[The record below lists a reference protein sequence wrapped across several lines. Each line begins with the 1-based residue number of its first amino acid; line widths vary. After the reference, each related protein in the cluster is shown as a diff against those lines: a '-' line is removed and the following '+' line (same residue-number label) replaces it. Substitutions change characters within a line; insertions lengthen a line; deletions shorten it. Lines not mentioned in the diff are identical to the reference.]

1 MSMEVRNQKPQAR
14 MIAIRRAPT
23 RQVSSPLL
31 TPHFWLLACQRR
43 SCTCKFAR
51 SGGADNRVVIGVVLA
66 AALGAAAWMVVKLD
80 LFGAREVPGQYQYK
94 IDSIAEVEPNQ
105 ILYKE
110 TDRPIETGFKHA
122 TAIAVDANGTVYA
135 AGDHQVVV
143 FNAGGQRSGTIAL
156 ATDSTEE
163 ARPQCLAVVEGGGV
177 LVGIEDRVAVYD
189 AAGQEAGGW
198 SCPWPDSVVTGI
210 AVFKAD
216 VYVADAGHRTVLHYN
231 REGRLLGRIGD
242 KDASRGIDGF
252 VVPSPHFD
260 LAVPPDGLLRAVNP
274 GRHRVE
280 AYTPDGQMELSWG
293 RFGTDVEG
301 FTGCCN
307 PVALAVLPDGGF
319 VTAEKGVVRVKVFT
333 PDGRFLGVVAG
344 PRQLIGSPG
353 KVCQTPEQCQSAAF
367 DVAADSQ
374 GRIYVLDTFKNRI
387 RIFEKKS

>member
-1 MSMEVRNQKPQAR
+1 MEARSKRQEARSKSREAQAW
-14 MIAIRRAPT
+14 
-23 RQVSSPLL
+23 SSPLL
-31 TPHFWLLACQRR
+31 LLTSYFLPLPHCRGRLRHQV
-43 SCTCKFAR
+43 T
-51 SGGADNRVVIGVVLA
+51 GTADNRVVIGLLLA
-66 AALGAAAWMVVKLD
+66 AALGAAVWTVFRLD
-80 LFGAREVPGQYQYK
+80 LFGARDVPVQYQYT
-94 IDSIAEVEPNQ
+94 IDSIAEVDANQ
-105 ILYKE
+105 ILYQE
-110 TDRPIETGFKHA
+110 VDRRIETGFKHA
-122 TAIAVDANGTVYA
+122 TAVAVDANGTVYA
-135 AGDHQVVV
+135 AGDSQVRL
-143 FNAGGQRSGTIAL
+143 FNPEGQRSRTIEF
-156 ATDSTEE
+156 SEEE
-163 ARPQCLAVVEGGGV
+163 AQPQCLAVAEGGAV
-177 LVGIEDRVAVYD
+177 YVGIKDRVEVYD
-189 AAGQEAGGW
+189 AAGQQSGAW

-210 AVFKAD
+210 AVFKGD

-242 KDASRGIDGF
+242 KDANRGIEGF
-252 VVPSPHFD
+252 VVPTPHFD

-280 AYTPDGQMELSWG
+280 AYTADGQLEVSWG
-293 RFGTDVEG
+293 RFGSDVEG

-353 KVCQTPEQCQSAAF
+353 KVCQTPEQCQSGAF

-387 RIFEKKS
+387 RIFEKKP